1 MPGVSISTTMSG
13 WKLLKPVVWTRISI
27 PTENGLWTRSCPA
40 ISWTAVYPELFWR
53 ENGRKRKRDDLTE
66 LQTGM
71 SGLRCRQIQL
81 RYLCGAQ
88 RMIATTDIGSI
99 DYGVKKKHY
108 EIKNQV

>member
-1 MPGVSISTTMSG
+1 MAES
-13 WKLLKPVVWTRISI
+13 
-27 PTENGLWTRSCPA
+27 E
-40 ISWTAVYPELFWR
+40 
-53 ENGRKRKRDDLTE
+53 KRDDLTE

-71 SGLRCRQIQL
+71 SGLRCRQIRL
-81 RYLCGAQ
+81 WYLCGAQ

>member
-1 MPGVSISTTMSG
+1 MAES
-13 WKLLKPVVWTRISI
+13 
-27 PTENGLWTRSCPA
+27 E
-40 ISWTAVYPELFWR
+40 
-53 ENGRKRKRDDLTE
+53 KRDDLTE

-71 SGLRCRQIQL
+71 SGLRCRQIRL

-108 EIKNQV
+108 EI